1 MNKKKLF
8 VLSLLFALMPG
19 TSMPTMMAQG
29 SKAKTVKV
37 TNGQPLITLLR
48 HIEDTFSTKII
59 YSYEDLEDLK
69 VRNAVS
75 ARTLEDALKQA
86 LEGLPVVYSIKGKYV
101 TVKRTQTPE
110 TPQATRSPKITVS
123 GKVVDEMG
131 EGVPAA
137 TIKVRGTNSQ
147 GTITDMDGKFTLVL
161 DQGKGETLDVSFI
174 GMENASYYVNGRKD
188 MTDIVIAMKDDK
200 QSLDEVVINGYFTKN
215 KSSFTGNAVM
225 VGKDELQKVSTNNIM
240 QALQVFDPSF
250 RLQEDLNSGSNP
262 NAMPHIRLRGDSGL
276 GNAFTETTL
285 KNDPNM
291 PTFIMD
297 GYEVSAEKVYD
308 LNMDRVENITI
319 LKDASATAIY
329 GSRAANGVV
338 VITTKAPETG
348 KLRINYSF
356 NGVLQTPDLTDYN
369 LMNAAEK
376 LEVERLAGWYNSN
389 DIYSQQLAEMDY
401 ALRLSNVK
409 RGVDTYWLS
418 QPIQTILGH
427 KHTLYLEG
435 GDDRFRFGLDVNYQD
450 NPGVI
455 KKSSRD
461 RFGLGFKL
469 QYNHKNRVLF
479 RNDIS
484 VNRVSSK
491 ESPYG
496 SFSDYANTNPYWPTR
511 DDEGNL
517 MKSYPQ
523 YTNYTYSLLNPLY
536 EAQLNHRNESD
547 YLEVTDNFDFDW
559 FITEALRLK
568 GRVSYTMRTDH
579 TYRFVDPNSSRYS
592 GYDYQEGEGVTQKGE
607 AYNYDGRSHNLDA
620 NILLTYNKSFGKH
633 YVNAA
638 VGGNIQESQYES
650 TSFSVRGFPSGNMD
664 YISFGKE
671 YIGTSPDGSEGVS
684 RLCGAFANLSYTWDN
699 IYLFDF
705 SGRIDG
711 SSSFGSNSRTAPFYS
726 IGLGWNVHNERF
738 FKIKDVMNH
747 LKFTFNYG
755 ELGKASFSP
764 YEAQNMYTY
773 YKGKY
778 YAGGLGAIV
787 TVLGNTDLKWEKTRS
802 LDFNLETGFLKDRI
816 SARFTYYNK
825 LTNGLLADIT
835 LPQSNGFT
843 YFRDNIGKL
852 ENSGYEIYLRTFPW
866 RSKDLTVSVFASMAH
881 NKNIIKQIS
890 NSLKARNE
898 KIDNDQDNYEPERGE
913 RYTTAKPEAQY
924 KEGESTTTIYAV
936 RSLGINPMNGKEVY
950 LDRNGNPTFLWSAA
964 DKVACG
970 DTEPTA
976 SGSFGVNSD
985 WKGFNLNMSFLYQW
999 GGQIY
1004 NQTLVDR
1011 VENADLRYN
1020 ADRRI
1025 LTQRWQKPGD
1035 IAMFKDIKDASRTN
1049 LTSRMVQDNNVL
1061 QFKSLSI
1068 SYTVPK
1074 QLSSKWYMERLK
1086 LTFQVED
1093 LFYWSTVKRERGLDY
1108 PYSHAFNFGLQAQF

>member
-1 MNKKKLF
+1 MKRKRLL
-8 VLSLLFALMPG
+8 VLSLLFALLPSVQ
-19 TSMPTMMAQG
+19 TSSLMAQG
-29 SKAKTVKV
+29 NKAKMLMETS
-37 TNGQPLITLLR
+37 GQPLIKVLR
-48 HIEDTFSTKII
+48 LIEDTFSMKII
-59 YSYEDLEDLK
+59 YSFDDLQDLS
-69 VRNAVS
+69 VRNKIKAN
-75 ARTLEDALKQA
+75 TLEEALKQA
-86 LEGLPVVYSIKGKYV
+86 LDGLPVTYSIKGKYV
-101 TVKRTQTPE
+101 TIKVNKLPVAKE
-110 TPQATRSPKITVS
+110 TAGSRKITIT
-123 GKVVDEMG
+123 GKVVDEQG

-137 TIKVRGTNSQ
+137 TIVVRGSGGK
-147 GTITDMDGKFTLVL
+147 GTLTDMDGQFTLQL
-161 DQGKGETLDVSFI
+161 EEGKGETLDVSFI
-174 GMENASYYVNGRKD
+174 GMVNTSYYVNGRKD
-188 MTDIVIAMKDDK
+188 MGGVVIAMKEDR
-200 QSLDEVVINGYFTKN
+200 QSLDEVVVNGYFTKN

-225 VGKDELQKVSTNNIM
+225 VGKDDLQKISTNNIM
-240 QALQVFDPSF
+240 QALQVYDPSF

-276 GNAFTETTL
+276 GSAFTETTL

-297 GYEVSAEKVYD
+297 GYEVTAEKVYD
-308 LNMDRVENITI
+308 LNMDRVESITI

-338 VITTKAPETG
+338 VITTKVPETG
-348 KLRINYSF
+348 RLRINYSF

-369 LMNAAEK
+369 IMNAAEK
-376 LEVERLAGWYNSN
+376 LEVERLSGRYESG
-389 DIYSQQLAEMDY
+389 DPYSQQLADMDY

-435 GDDRFRFGLDVNYQD
+435 GDERFRFGVDVNYQD

-455 KKSSRD
+455 KKSSRN
-461 RFGLGFKL
+461 RYGLGFKL
-469 QYNHKNRVLF
+469 QYNHNNKILF

-496 SFSDYANTNPYWPTR
+496 SYSDYANTNPYWPTH
-511 DDEGNL
+511 DEEGNL
-517 MKSYPQ
+517 IKSYTQ
-523 YTNYTYSLLNPLY
+523 YVNYTYKLLNPLY
-536 EAQLNHRNESD
+536 EATLNHRNETQ
-547 YLEVTDNFDFDW
+547 YTEVTDNFDFDW

-568 GRVSYTMRTDH
+568 GRVSYTMRNDH
-579 TYRFVDPNSSRYS
+579 TYRFIDPNSSRYS
-592 GYDYQEGEGVTQKGE
+592 SYDYQEGDGVTNKGE

-620 NILLTYNKSFGKH
+620 NLLLTFNKAFGKH

-638 VGGNIQESQYES
+638 IGGNLQEEKYEN

-671 YIGTSPDGSEGVS
+671 FVGTSPDGSEGVS
-684 RLCGAFANLSYTWDN
+684 RLCGAFANISYTWDN
-699 IYLFDF
+699 IYLLDF

-711 SSSFGSNSRTAPFYS
+711 SSSFGREARFAPFYS
-726 IGLGWNVHNERF
+726 VGLGWNVHKEKF
-738 FKIKDVMNH
+738 FNIRDIMNH
-747 LKFTFNYG
+747 LKLTCNFG
-755 ELGKASFSP
+755 ELGKSSFSP

-773 YKGKY
+773 YKGTY

-787 TVLGNTDLKWEKTRS
+787 TVLGNEDLKWEKTRS
-802 LDFNLETGFLKDRI
+802 LDANLEMGFLKDRI
-816 SARFTYYNK
+816 SARFTYYKK

-843 YFRDNIGKL
+843 YFRDNVGKL
-852 ENSGYEIYLRTFPW
+852 ENSGYEIYMRAFLW

-881 NKNIIKQIS
+881 NKNVIKEIS

-898 KIDNDQDNYEPERGE
+898 KIDYDQDNYEPEYGE
-913 RYTTAKPEAQY
+913 RYTTAKPQAQF

-950 LDRNGNPTFLWSAA
+950 LDRYGNATFIWSAA

-976 SGSFGVNSD
+976 SGSFGLNSD

-1035 IAMFKDIKDASRTN
+1035 IAMFKDIKDNTRTN

-1061 QFKSLSI
+1061 QFKSLSL
-1068 SYTVPK
+1068 SYTLPK
-1074 QLSSKWYMERLK
+1074 EFSRKWYMDRLK

-1093 LFYWSTVKRERGLDY
+1093 LFYWSSVKRERGLDY
-1108 PYSHAFNFGLQAQF
+1108 PYTHAFNFGLQAQF